1 MCGDVGVGRSPLHVD
16 CTSGADFRR
25 VLVSS
30 TQCAEIAPPP
40 LRAQPL
46 FLFVLQVSALSL
58 RLVDD
63 LTDDPT
69 DIVPNTDGTALV
81 LDGIDPDFCFV
92 LFNGAEQLLEISLP
106 KAATSRPLFHF
117 GFGFGVT
124 IAANALYQ

>member
-1 MCGDVGVGRSPLHVD
+1 MSVSDVLRYTLIARLGLISEVCSSHRPNVRKSHRRRSVH
-16 CTSGADFRR
+16 T
-25 VLVSS
+25 
-30 TQCAEIAPPP
+30 
-40 LRAQPL
+40 L
-46 FLFVLQVSALSL
+46 FLFVLQVSALPL

-124 IAANALYQ
+124 IAANALNNL